1 MALAGI
7 KDGRQSRYKTTC
19 LLIILIL
26 FSVFRQFDKLKF
38 VGEIEYLFNTQFL
51 FVFTQMMT
59 ATIIVGIIL
68 IIPIYAG
75 PRIAI
80 LEYSGFT
87 RYAKMV
93 NALIAPC
100 IRDGNQMVS
109 VFSYT

>member
-1 MALAGI
+1 MTI
-7 KDGRQSRYKTTC
+7 C
-19 LLIILIL
+19 LLPAIIL
-26 FSVFRQFDKLKF
+26 FSVYHQSSKLEF

-59 ATIIVGIIL
+59 ATIIIGIIL

-109 VFSYT
+109 VFSNT